1 MANPPPPRN
10 APGESEL
17 LVLVVEDNRET
28 LDLLS
33 RLLRSRGM
41 RVLTA
46 RDGLSALQILDET
59 PVDAVV
65 SDLHLPGPTGEMV
78 LEFARRRRP
87 RCRVILLSGWVTRR
101 ARARAEAVGAA
112 ILEKPAQID
121 ELIEEL
127 NRERPAKKT

>member
-1 MANPPPPRN
+1 MAKPPPPRN
-10 APGESEL
+10 DPGESDL

-28 LDLLS
+28 LDIIS

-59 PVDAVV
+59 TVDAVV

-87 RCRVILLSGWVTRR
+87 KCRAILLSGWVTRR

-112 ILEKPAQID
+112 ILEKPVDID
-121 ELIEEL
+121 TLLEEL
-127 NRERPAKKT
+127 TRDRPETT